1 MQHTRYVA
9 ILAQD
14 SFAGLGLESFSSSR
28 IMKQAVQAFSGV
40 GRRLGGSP
48 VRATGASA
56 TGPTTDASGIA
67 DTTVASGTGPTM
79 VASGIDNTTVASG
92 TGPAMVASCIVGTMV
107 ATGIADTMVA
117 SGIDNTMVASGI
129 DDTSVARGMGSFVL
143 QDSPGRASRL
153 VGAPLDSLV
162 PTTYDGL
169 MEPITPETRAMM
181 QSKCDE
187 YRTMAAS
194 CIRKL
199 PSDNKL
205 REELD
210 GIVMQATMMMCGECS
225 WTQLIDMSD
234 QLHELWT
241 QLIDMNNRDS
251 VIVVDSADEAGEEEA
266 MLPFAFSRLV
276 QDPQEEESLQEG
288 TSSEDSW
295 AELFD
300 SQEAQA
306 GSEGD
311 MDAKETRK
319 LMCDISPD
327 PPTLVPVKDEL
338 STVPPSDYDV
348 EAMSHTLALVLEGYE
363 PHTPAE
369 PATNAAEPAAKAA
382 PTGRANRKQIVPT
395 SAEEP
400 KPTPAAAEE
409 PASKKAA
416 RAGRKPKEPTPAEEP
431 TPKKA
436 AGRKRKE
443 PTPAVE
449 PAPKNAARAK
459 GAANKSVAAVI
470 GDNTPLSNM
479 QHRQQTC

>member
-1 MQHTRYVA
+1 MNHTVR
-9 ILAQD
+9 
-14 SFAGLGLESFSSSR
+14 
-28 IMKQAVQAFSGV
+28 AFYGV
-40 GRRLGGSP
+40 GRRLGGDSP

-56 TGPTTDASGIA
+56 AGPTTDASGIA
-67 DTTVASGTGPTM
+67 DTTVVSCTGPTM

-153 VGAPLDSLV
+153 VRAPLDSLV

-194 CIRKL
+194 WIRKL

-225 WTQLIDMSD
+225 WTQLICMSD
-234 QLHELWT
+234 QLQGLS
-241 QLIDMNNRDS
+241 NRLFYSEPAGYDGATF
-251 VIVVDSADEAGEEEA
+251 VYDSADEAGEEEA
-266 MLPFAFSRLV
+266 MPPFAFSRPV
-276 QDPQEEESLQEG
+276 QPPQDDESLQEG
-288 TSSEDSW
+288 TSPEDSW

-311 MDAKETRK
+311 IDAKETSK
-319 LMCDISPD
+319 LMRDISPD
-327 PPTLVPVKDEL
+327 PATLVPVNDEVN
-338 STVPPSDYDV
+338 TVPPSDYDA
-348 EAMSHTLALVLEGYE
+348 EAMSHTLLFSEG
-363 PHTPAE
+363 PFPAPAE
-369 PATNAAEPAAKAA
+369 PATNATEPAATAA
-382 PTGRANRKQIVPT
+382 PTGRANNKQMVPI

-400 KPTPAAAEE
+400 APT
-409 PASKKAA
+409 KAT
-416 RAGRKPKEPTPAEEP
+416 RAGRTPKEPTPAEEP
-431 TPKKA
+431 SPTPAEKPASENATHPGRKQNEPTPADEPAPKKA

-443 PTPAVE
+443 PTPADE
-449 PAPKNAARAK
+449 PAPKKAMSHNM
-459 GAANKSVAAVI
+459 
-470 GDNTPLSNM
+470 PLSNM
-479 QHRQQTC
+479 LHRQQTC